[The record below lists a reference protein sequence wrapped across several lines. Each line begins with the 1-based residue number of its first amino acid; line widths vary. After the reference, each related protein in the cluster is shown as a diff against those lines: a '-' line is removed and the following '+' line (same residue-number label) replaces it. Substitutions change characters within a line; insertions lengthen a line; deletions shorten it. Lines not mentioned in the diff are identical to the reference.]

1 MKFNKI
7 LSKALWLLIP
17 ISFAYSLISYIRNV
31 LFDLKIFNQK
41 KYDVKIIGIGNLST
55 GGTGKSVLVDYLV
68 KFLVKH
74 SKISVLSRGY
84 NRKSKGIYEAN
95 KDSNFNQIGDEPM
108 MLYSKHKNLRV
119 VVAESRIKGM
129 DYMIKTS
136 DTESIYLLDD
146 AFQHRSIFTGLSIL
160 LTTYRNPFFKDFILP
175 YGNLRENKK
184 GYKRANIIIVT
195 KCPINMSLDQKSYFI
210 NKIKPKIDQKIFFS
224 SIKYSDTII
233 NKNETLPI
241 KELEKEEFLLVSGI
255 ADSYHLRNHL
265 KYLKFDY
272 FDFSDH
278 HNYSKNDLNK
288 ILDKSNGKLIL
299 TTEKDYVKLS
309 VLIKSKSLFYIPIDF
324 IFEKKEKK
332 DFEKTVI
339 NYVS

>member
-1 MKFNKI
+1 MKLSKI

-17 ISFAYSLISYIRNV
+17 ISFVYGLIIYVRNI

-41 KYDVKIIGIGNLST
+41 KYNVKIIGIGNLST
-55 GGTGKSVLVDYLV
+55 GGTGKSVLVDYLINLL
-68 KFLVKH
+68 KKY

-175 YGNLRENKK
+175 YGNLRENKQ
-184 GYKRANIIIVT
+184 GYKRADIILVT
-195 KCPINMSLDQKSYFI
+195 KCPINISSDQKSYFTS
-210 NKIKPKIDQKIFFS
+210 KIKPQIHQKIFFS
-224 SIKYSDTII
+224 SIKYGDFII
-233 NKNETLPI
+233 NKNKKLSI
-241 KELEKEEFLLVSGI
+241 KELEKEKFLLVTGI
-255 ADSYHLRNHL
+255 ADSYHLRYHL

-272 FDFSDH
+272 LDFSDH
-278 HNYSKNDLNK
+278 HNYSKNDLKK
-288 ILDKSNGKLIL
+288 ILDNSDGKLIL

-309 VLIKSKSLFYIPIDF
+309 ALIKSKFLFYLPINI

-332 DFEKTVI
+332 NFEKTI
-339 NYVS
+339 IDYVN